1 MLVSAGKY
9 NVLLS
14 RSVIVMTAALVWF
27 VFYQNLDEK
36 NQQYQQLTQ
45 QLEKQVKRFNQLSD
59 TSKLIDEYAER
70 FNRYIPVSQ
79 FENEDRLFWLDQLEV
94 IRVKH
99 KLPKLRYDISQRQPY
114 KYKDGIIKN
123 KGIKVFVSDMTLT
136 MGLMHA
142 GDLMRV
148 IDDLVA
154 IKSSLH
160 VLTACELELRNRNRD
175 SLLTGVSENI
185 EAVCQVKWFTFKVN

>member
-1 MLVSAGKY
+1 MQVSAGKY

-14 RSVIVMTAALVWF
+14 RSVIVITAVLVWF
-27 VFYQNLDEK
+27 IFYLNLDEK

-59 TSKLIDEYAER
+59 TSSLIEEYAER
-70 FNRYIPVSQ
+70 FNRYMPVSQ
-79 FENEDRLFWLDQLEV
+79 FENENRLYWLDQLEV
-94 IRVKH
+94 IRIKH
-99 KLPKLRYDISQRQPY
+99 KLPKLKYNIGQRQAY
-114 KYKDGIIKN
+114 KYNDRIIKN
-123 KGIKVFVSDMTLT
+123 KGIKVFVSNMTLT

-148 IDDLVA
+148 IDDLIA
-154 IKSSLH
+154 IKSSVH
-160 VLTACELELRNRNRD
+160 VLSACELKLRNKNRA